1 MHTSKIMKIK
11 KGPLT
16 PLSVYNVKKFQ
27 SSGELSWTYGFQGPL
42 AQVGTDS
49 PEGPLP
55 VSSGS
60 LCFGAK
66 VSEMGEAEKCPRP
79 IVLPSGSPTSQFG
92 GRELIVQCVPYTAPV
107 FV

>member
-1 MHTSKIMKIK
+1 MKK
-11 KGPLT
+11 L
-16 PLSVYNVKKFQ
+16 Q

-42 AQVGTDS
+42 AKVGTDS

-66 VSEMGEAEKCPRP
+66 VSEMGEAEKCPHP
-79 IVLPSGSPTSQFG
+79 SVPLSGSPTSQIG
-92 GRELIVQCVPYTAPV
+92 GREMIVLCVPYAAPV